1 MFRVLINILIL
12 ASVSLLSAGAQEV
25 RGCVR
30 DSLSGELLPGAF
42 VMLMDSTGK
51 VLEYSGT
58 DSDGIFV
65 MTVSGTGAGSYIEIG
80 SGVRFRTAMRWL

>member
-58 DSDGIFV
+58 DSDGIYQPV
-65 MTVSGTGAGSYIEIG
+65 GLCPMQDPESVSGP
-80 SGVRFRTAMRWL
+80 L

>member
-1 MFRVLINILIL
+1 MFRVLTNILLL

-25 RGCVR
+25 SGFVR

-42 VMLMDSTGK
+42 VMLMDSTGR
-51 VLEYSGT
+51 VLEYGGT

-65 MTVSGTGAGSYIEIG
+65 LTVSKAEA
-80 SGVRFRTAMRWL
+80 V